1 MLTMRLSEFILL
13 NEQEKKST
21 VLQRGVLLAKRSD
34 LESMVFLFQLG
45 GYYVEAYC
53 NPENKA
59 IEEYRMFDNIDFL
72 SPYLEG
78 IPLDNLLN

>member
-21 VLQRGVLLAKRSD
+21 VLLRGVLLAKRSTF
-34 LESMVFLFQLG
+34 ESMVFLFQVG
-45 GYYVEAYC
+45 SYYVEAYC

-59 IEEYRMFDNIDFL
+59 IEEYRMFDNIEVL
-72 SPYLEG
+72 SPYLDA
-78 IPLDNLLN
+78 IPLDSLLS